1 MLGKIIFYCVLGAF
15 LLIVILS
22 IIQKRRFVKLFDE
35 GNVIVTGLRGRGKDL
50 AFCIV
55 INARKRD
62 YISNIQYSKPSKRFK
77 RFPLDLKVW
86 ELSDN
91 TYTELVT
98 GEVKKYVYP
107 YPDGLDYYI
116 SDAGI
121 YFPSQYQS
129 ELCKKY
135 KSAPMFQALSRHLGD
150 CNVHCNVQNLN
161 RLWDKIREQSDIYIR
176 MHKCRVFPRLF
187 CLCRITAYTYQNAE
201 SCANGVIPPRFGIGK
216 SGREARYNFEIA
228 HGKIQKLSFFA
239 RLPYEYDSRRFKKIL
254 ENNLIDYEA

>member
-1 MLGKIIFYCVLGAF
+1 MAVKIICFVLLGIIA
-15 LLIVILS
+15 LIAVISL
-22 IIQKRRFVKLFDE
+22 IQKRRFVKLFDE

-55 INARKRD
+55 VNARKRD
-62 YISNIQYSKPSKRFK
+62 YISNIQYSNPKKRYK

-86 ELSDN
+86 ELAGN
-91 TYTELVT
+91 TYTDLVS

-129 ELCKKY
+129 ELVKKY

-161 RLWDKIREQSDIYIR
+161 RLWDKIREQSDIYVR
-176 MHKCRVFPRLF
+176 MHKCKVFPF
-187 CLCRITAYTYQNAE
+187 KLCHVTSYVYENAD
-201 SCANGVIPPRFGIGK
+201 SCANGIVPPRFGIGK
-216 SGREARYNFEIA
+216 IARESKFNFETA
-228 HGKIQKLSFFA
+228 HGKIQKISFFA
-239 RLPYEYDSRRFKKIL
+239 RLPYDYDSRRFKVLL
-254 ENNLIDYEA
+254 ENNLKDYEQ